1 MNTYSNSDQENRAQ
15 ENSARVKSAQASSAR
30 GDNFSDDQ
38 MRKFYHDMLRIR
50 RIEEQI
56 GKDAKEGKIPGAV
69 HLYIG
74 QEAVG
79 VGFCSQ
85 LSDDDWIA
93 STHRGHGHYLAKGGD
108 SNLLMAEIYGR
119 EGGMCKGHGGSM
131 HVADFSKGII
141 GANGIVG
148 AGISITTGAA
158 WAAQLAGNGAVGVA
172 FFGDGAANQGVL
184 GEALN
189 VAMLWKLPVI
199 FVCENNGFSEFSP
212 SSTVTSGAI
221 ADRAK
226 PYGAAYET
234 VDGND
239 LIAVWQCASRAIM
252 RARDGEGPTLVEART
267 YRQRGHVEA
276 EASFL
281 GAEYRSQEE
290 VDEWIKRDPIPAF
303 AKRMLDAR
311 QATKEDLDKIEKDVM
326 DEVARAVAFAEAS
339 PLPNPDNHNTNYMFA

>member
-1 MNTYSNSDQENRAQ
+1 MDTQDTNLSDAEMLGLYR
-15 ENSARVKSAQASSAR
+15 
-30 GDNFSDDQ
+30 
-38 MRKFYHDMLRIR
+38 DMLRIR
-50 RIEEQI
+50 RVEEQI
-56 GKDAKEGKIPGAV
+56 GADAKAGNIPGAV

-79 VGFCSQ
+79 VGFCAQ
-85 LSDDDWIA
+85 LVDADWIA

-108 SNLLMAEIYGR
+108 SKLLMAEIYGR
-119 EGGMCKGHGGSM
+119 ETGICKGHGGSM

-158 WAAQLAGNGAVGVA
+158 WAAQLDGKGAVGVA

-212 SSTVTSGAI
+212 SDTVTAGQI
-221 ADRAK
+221 VDRAK
-226 PYGAAYET
+226 PYGAAHE
-234 VDGND
+234 VVEGND
-239 LIAVWQCASRAIM
+239 LIAVWHCAARAIR
-252 RARDGEGPTLVEART
+252 RARAGEGPTLVEART

-281 GAEYRSQEE
+281 GAKYRSDEE
-290 VDEWIKRDPIPAF
+290 VAAWIARDPIPAF
-303 AKRMLDAR
+303 AKRLLAAEQATQTDLDA
-311 QATKEDLDKIEKDVM
+311 IEAEIAA
-326 DEVARAVAFAEAS
+326 EVQEAVAFAEAS
-339 PLPNPDNHNTNYMFA
+339 PSPDPADQTTNYMFA

>member
-1 MNTYSNSDQENRAQ
+1 MQTPDT
-15 ENSARVKSAQASSAR
+15 
-30 GDNFSDDQ
+30 NFSDEE
-38 MRKFYHDMLRIR
+38 MRGFYRDMLRIR
-50 RIEEQI
+50 RVEEQI
-56 GKDAKEGKIPGAV
+56 GKDAKDGNIPGAV

-79 VGFCSQ
+79 VGFCAQ

-108 SNLLMAEIYGR
+108 SKLLMAEIYGR
-119 EGGMCKGHGGSM
+119 ETGMCKGHGGSM

-158 WAAQLAGNGAVGVA
+158 WAAQLDGKGAVGIA

-212 SSTVTSGAI
+212 SSTVTAGNI
-221 ADRAK
+221 VDRAK
-226 PYGAAYET
+226 PYGAAHEA

-239 LIAVWQCASRAIM
+239 LIAVWQCASRAIK
-252 RARDGEGPTLVEART
+252 RARAGEGPTLVEART

-281 GAEYRSQEE
+281 GASYRSDEE
-290 VDEWIKRDPIPAF
+290 VAEWIARDPIPAF
-303 AKRMLDAR
+303 AKRLIDAE
-311 QATKEDLDKIEKDVM
+311 QASQADLDSIEQEIAA
-326 DEVARAVAFAEAS
+326 EVAEAVEFAEAS
-339 PLPNPDNHNTNYMFA
+339 PYPDPDAQTTNYMFA